1 MTSCF
6 DNQSI
11 WFTNGLVSFPL
22 GLSSAEPGADVF
34 FEVGNV
40 VSLRCIVLNF
50 FLTGLE
56 VLVTFDQFG
65 EVVAM
70 GDGVIPPLMVVTVVL
85 LGDAGSR
92 YLS

>member
-1 MTSCF
+1 
-6 DNQSI
+6 
-11 WFTNGLVSFPL
+11 VPFPL
-22 GLSSAEPGADVF
+22 GLFSTELGADVF
-34 FEVGNV
+34 FEVVNV

-56 VLVTFDQFG
+56 ALVTFNQFG

-70 GDGVIPPLMVVTVVL
+70 GDGVVPLLMVVTVVL

-92 YLS
+92 YFP